1 VKNFK
6 PHCTPAGEAAKTW
19 VREAVIVDHLVVQA
33 AAPLPVLHAE
43 SVVMSLLIDDERSR
57 TRRRSTGCGLE
68 MGRLAVCVEV
78 VVYDWLPVTAA
89 VFVVV

>member
-1 VKNFK
+1 
-6 PHCTPAGEAAKTW
+6 
-19 VREAVIVDHLVVQA
+19 
-33 AAPLPVLHAE
+33 
-43 SVVMSLLIDDERSR
+43 MSSLIDPERSR

>member
-1 VKNFK
+1 
-6 PHCTPAGEAAKTW
+6 
-19 VREAVIVDHLVVQA
+19 VREAVIVDHLVVQLA
-33 AAPLPVLHAE
+33 GALAPVQLE
-43 SVVMSLLIDDERSR
+43 SEAMSSLIDPERSR